1 MILQKQTVK
10 PIETADAS
18 HIHALL
24 GKPTAE
30 ICDHSVGN
38 IYMWK
43 DTLDTDLVGDGPL
56 CLAEHYEGETY
67 FAMRYS
73 DGNYVERVKALV
85 EQFGMPLHL
94 CSMTENEVGALR
106 DAFGDRFSCEGEDG
120 AADYLYD
127 AAALRTFAGKK
138 YHAQK
143 NHLNAFLRNY
153 AHYTFLPYKPE
164 EEAELLA
171 FFDRYEAEAADP
183 SDSAKKESLACRRL
197 IPMLHALSL
206 DARMLRVDGVL
217 CGFAVMEAVGDT
229 LMIHIEKGLTS
240 YRGVY
245 PMLVHLEASAYP
257 HIRYINREEDDGN
270 EGLRRSK
277 KSYNPIELKQKYIGC
292 IE

>member
-10 PIETADAS
+10 RIETSDAPR
-18 HIHALL
+18 IRALL
-24 GKPTAE
+24 GEPTAE
-30 ICDHSVGN
+30 ICDNSVGN

-43 DTLDTDLVGDGPL
+43 DTLSTDLIGNERF
-56 CLAEHYEGETY
+56 CLAEHYEGQTY
-67 FAMRYS
+67 FALRRS
-73 DGNYVERVKALV
+73 DGDYIERIEALLM
-85 EQFGMPLHL
+85 QFGAPLCL
-94 CSMTENEVGALR
+94 CSMTEEEVTALR
-106 DAFGDRFSCEGEDG
+106 DAYGDRFSYAGEDG
-120 AADYLYD
+120 AADYIYD
-127 AAALRTFAGKK
+127 AASLRTFTGKK
-138 YHAQK
+138 FHSQK

-164 EEAELLA
+164 EEGELLA
-171 FFDRYEAEAADP
+171 FFDRYEAETGDL

-197 IPMLHALSL
+197 LPMLPQLSL
-206 DARMLRVDGVL
+206 DARILRVDDVL
-217 CGFAVMEAVGDT
+217 CGFVVMEAVGDT

-257 HIRYINREEDDGN
+257 HARYINREEDDGN

-277 KSYNPIELKQKYIGC
+277 KSYNPIELKQKYIGR